1 MTDSCA
7 LKDIRGGGMPTVR
20 KWGGPLSQAS
30 RGRQPLSKEDQVLEA
45 QVRDIISRGPSGK
58 GALIP
63 LLQMVQQEVGYLP
76 KVSIGL
82 LSARLGVPESR
93 IYGVVTFYAQFHLKP
108 RGKYIVRVCQGTACH
123 VRGGKIILQA
133 VEDQLGIKPGDTT
146 GDLLFTLERVACL
159 GACGLAPTMIVNDDT
174 YGRLTPAKAQKILD
188 NLAKGTADEAAGS

>member
-7 LKDIRGGGMPTVR
+7 IEDIAGGGTPTAR
-20 KWGGPLSQAS
+20 KWGGPVSLAA
-30 RGRQPLSKEDQVLEA
+30 RAGRPLSEANQAAEA
-45 QVRDIISRGPSGK
+45 QVKDIIARGPSGR

-76 KVSIGL
+76 KAAFRL

-93 IYGVVTFYAQFHLKP
+93 IYGVATFYAQFHLKP

-123 VRGGKIILQA
+123 VRGGKTILQA

-159 GACGLAPTMIVNDDT
+159 GACGLAPTMIINDDT
-174 YGRLTPAKAQKILD
+174 YGRLAPAKAQKILD
-188 NLAKGTADEAAGS
+188 DLAKGTADEAAGS